1 MQNVQIVVIS
11 LSRAHSRREKVK
23 IELGKTGLAWEFL
36 DAVDGS
42 QLAMPI
48 AAYSDQKVKRLLGFS
63 LTPAELG
70 CFLSHQAAWMH
81 CLDSDEATLIFED
94 DFVLSPSFESDL
106 ALILDHAAQWDL
118 LRLQGLVDL
127 PFTSVGTIGQYQ
139 LVHNHGD
146 PLGAT
151 AYLVKPRAAAL
162 LLARSQ
168 SIFEPLDHYLEHEK
182 VHGVRMLAMKPYP
195 VWINGLTST
204 ISDRP
209 DRQVIS
215 GHQKRIRSFW
225 RWLDR
230 LSNKNP
236 WFPK

>member
-42 QLAMPI
+42 QLSMPF

-81 CLDSDEATLIFED
+81 CLDANEATLIFED

-127 PFTSVGTIGQYQ
+127 PSTLIGTIGQYQ

-151 AYLVKPRAAAL
+151 AYLVKPRAAAM

-215 GHQKRIRSFW
+215 GHHKRIRSFW